1 MEGSLKHRDLTDK
14 IIGVFYEVYNE
25 LGFGFLESVYENAMV
40 IALEEKG
47 LKVERQVLIPV
58 WFRGRPLGTFAADL
72 VVECAVILE
81 LKAVTR
87 LIEAHVAQLMH
98 YLRATQIEVGLV
110 MNFGQQPEFK
120 RRVYENARKGSAD
133 PKLPLSE
140 DLFS

>member
-133 PKLPLSE
+133 MKLSSSE
-140 DLFS
+140 DLLS

>member
-14 IIGVFYEVYNE
+14 ISGVVYEVYNE

-98 YLRATQIEVGLV
+98 YLRATQIE
-110 MNFGQQPEFK
+110 
-120 RRVYENARKGSAD
+120 
-133 PKLPLSE
+133 
-140 DLFS
+140 